1 MDYKIVGFT
10 LGLLLVILGVAELVP
25 AALEWALSSAE
36 ASNFFMNSIIC
47 LFFGTCL
54 ILINKSFERKIN
66 IRQAFMLTSISW
78 LFISA
83 FAALPFYM
91 SNLNLSYTDSFFE
104 AMSGIT
110 TTGSTVLTRLDS
122 MSSGILLWRS
132 ITQWIGGIGLVAFA
146 IILLPTLR
154 VGGMQLFQTE
164 SSDKSEK
171 LIPRSADIMKHLLVI
186 YIGFTVLCALSYY
199 LEGMSLFN
207 AINHAMTTI
216 PTGGFSTHDASFGY
230 YESTSM
236 QLTAAIFMFL
246 CGIPF
251 ILYIKLFYQNNF
263 GFLKD
268 EQTIIYTAIVVVL
281 TIIMTIWIWV
291 NEDQNLTKSFTDSI
305 FSVVSIITT
314 TGYTTFDY
322 TILGSFASIFFFFL
336 TYIGASAG
344 STAGGMKIMRISI
357 VAKAVSQ
364 QTNRLLYPNGVF
376 PIRYQ
381 GKPISQSLVNT
392 VLGFCGLYV
401 FFNVLLTLALSLIG
415 LDFETAVSGAA
426 TSIANVGPGIGGTI
440 GPVGNF
446 SSLPDSAKWLLCLGM
461 LIGRLEILTVMVIF
475 TPTYWKF

>member
-1 MDYKIVGFT
+1 MNYKIVGFA
-10 LGLLLVILGVAELVP
+10 LGLLLVILGVAELIP
-25 AALEWALSSAE
+25 AVVEWSLDSAE
-36 ASNFFMNSIIC
+36 SGNFFMNSIMC

-54 ILINKSFERKIN
+54 ILINKSFKRQVN

-78 LFISA
+78 VFISA

-110 TTGSTVLTRLDS
+110 TTGSSVLTRLDS
-122 MSSGILLWRS
+122 MSAGILLWRS

-154 VGGMQLFQTE
+154 VGGMQLFHTE

-171 LIPRSADIMKHLLVI
+171 SIPRSADIMKHLLVV
-186 YIGFTVLCALSYY
+186 YICFTVLCALSYY
-199 LEGMSLFN
+199 LEGMTLFD
-207 AINHAMTTI
+207 AINHALTTI

-236 QLTAAIFMFL
+236 QLTATIFMFL

-263 GFLKD
+263 GFFKD
-268 EQTIIYTAIVVVL
+268 EQTIIYTAIVVIL
-281 TIIMTIWIWV
+281 TIIMTIWLW
-291 NEDQNLTKSFTDSI
+291 NNGSYTLTQSFTYSI
-305 FSVVSIITT
+305 FSIVSVITT
-314 TGYTTFDY
+314 TGYETVDYTTF
-322 TILGSFASIFFFFL
+322 GSFATMFFFFL
-336 TYIGASAG
+336 IYIGASAG

-357 VAKAVSQ
+357 VAKAVGQ
-364 QTNRLLYPNGVF
+364 QTDRLLYPTGIF

-381 GKPISQSLVNT
+381 GRPISQSLVNT

-401 FFNVLLTLALSLIG
+401 LFNVLLTLALTLIG
-415 LDFETAVSGAA
+415 LDFETAISGAA

-440 GPVGNF
+440 GPAGNF